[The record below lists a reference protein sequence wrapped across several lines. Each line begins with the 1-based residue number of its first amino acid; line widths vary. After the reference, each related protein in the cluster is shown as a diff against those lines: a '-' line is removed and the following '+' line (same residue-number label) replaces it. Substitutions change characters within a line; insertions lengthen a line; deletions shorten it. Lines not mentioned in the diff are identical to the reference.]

1 MIVCLSNGRFKIINV
16 DDYPTEKAYYRAAW
30 LAKYGVTIPKQD
42 LTKTIVEYAKGKL
55 FSQ

>member
-1 MIVCLSNGRFKIINV
+1 MINV
-16 DDYPTEKAYYRAAW
+16 EDYPTEKAYYRAAW

-42 LTKTIVEYAKGKL
+42 LTKTIVEYAKGKF

>member
-1 MIVCLSNGRFKIINV
+1 MIVCLSNGRVKMINV
-16 DDYPTEKAYYRAAW
+16 EDYPTEKAYYRAAW

-42 LTKTIVEYAKGKL
+42 LTKTIVEYAKGKF